1 MGCLLHS
8 SSIQFFY
15 SDEESK
21 SRQKE
26 DHKVL
31 FFSFVVAV
39 FSFTVLTELSA
50 HSVVLELISCLCYF
64 VSCVF

>member
-1 MGCLLHS
+1 MWDAYFILL
-8 SSIQFFY
+8 QFNFY

-31 FFSFVVAV
+31 FHPFLDV
-39 FSFTVLTELSA
+39 FSFTVLTELAA
-50 HSVVLELISCLCYF
+50 HSVVLELTSFLRYF

>member
-1 MGCLLHS
+1 MGCLLH
-8 SSIQFFY
+8 FNFY
-15 SDEESK
+15 ADEENK

-31 FFSFVVAV
+31 FLSFVQDV
-39 FSFTVLTELSA
+39 FSFTVLTELGA
-50 HSVVLELISCLCYF
+50 HSVVLELTSCLCYF